1 MFLVS
6 ADEERISVP
15 GRIDSLV
22 LLKTKA
28 MNVPNDLS
36 MFLLKTIHMH
46 VPCSCSCTE
55 IMFLLKIM
63 MFHVPAA
70 EERIPVPAV
79 CSVHVRA
86 AGAGGG
92 EEAGRGGC
100 PPLPGQEA
108 NLWLNTRSK
117 EQEA

>member
-1 MFLVS
+1 M
-6 ADEERISVP
+6 
-15 GRIDSLV
+15 V

-46 VPCSCSCTE
+46 VPCPFSCTEIMFLLKTKQMHVPCSFSCTE

-79 CSVHVRA
+79 CPVHVRP

-100 PPLPGQEA
+100 PPLSRQEQA
-108 NLWLNTRSK
+108 P
-117 EQEA
+117 